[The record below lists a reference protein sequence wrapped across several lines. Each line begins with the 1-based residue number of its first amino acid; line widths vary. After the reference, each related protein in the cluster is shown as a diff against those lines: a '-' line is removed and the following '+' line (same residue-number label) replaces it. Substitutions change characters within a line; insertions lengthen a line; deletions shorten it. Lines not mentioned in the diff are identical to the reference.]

1 MKNKDWEN
9 IRVLLEWEKIHTN
22 QISGDHHTKQDGS
35 KEDLIVLQDNLD
47 DQVHKQYQDI
57 CQLGDNTLCWH
68 FHLEYIDDLDP
79 PDAGVGNQIIFWFEF
94 YPDE

>member
-1 MKNKDWEN
+1 M
-9 IRVLLEWEKIHTN
+9 
-22 QISGDHHTKQDGS
+22 
-35 KEDLIVLQDNLD
+35 
-47 DQVHKQYQDI
+47 